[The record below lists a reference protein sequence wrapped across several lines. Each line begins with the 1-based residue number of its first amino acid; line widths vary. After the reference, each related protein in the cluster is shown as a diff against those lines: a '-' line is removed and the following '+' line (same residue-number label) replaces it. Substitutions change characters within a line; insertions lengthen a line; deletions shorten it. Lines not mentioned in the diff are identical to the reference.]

1 MYLRKKFLPRTIPD
15 IAATFF
21 FIFMIPLTFWF
32 ELWVVIPDIHGYGSW
47 THAMYFGL
55 GLFLLYNVSANLLAV
70 IIVDTSTK
78 PHMIRPPPNAQDK
91 GWIFCASCEA
101 VSPPRSWH
109 CPICDV
115 CVLKR
120 DHHCIFSG
128 SCVGHA
134 NHRYFIML
142 LVHLFVSTAFSTV
155 YNSYYFWIAHGVDFK
170 NFLSFMKMIFPM
182 VVLFFEYDE
191 KQYYLV
197 IYLILLI
204 GSLFAGALLY
214 YHWNLICN
222 GVIVSEKNKPSSVSY
237 NMGFKENWKAVL
249 GERYYLTW
257 ISPLIQSPPTHDGI
271 YWENVET
278 NKNR

>member
-1 MYLRKKFLPRTIPD
+1 MYLRQKFLPRAIQD
-15 IAATFF
+15 AAATFF
-21 FIFMIPLTFWF
+21 LIAMIPITFWF
-32 ELWVVIPDIHGYGSW
+32 ELWVIIPDIHGYGSW
-47 THAMYFGL
+47 IHIMYFCF
-55 GLFLLYNVSANLLAV
+55 GLFLLFNVSANLLAV

-78 PHMIRPPPNAQDK
+78 PLMIQPPRDAQEK

-115 CVLKR
+115 CILKR

-142 LVHLFVSTAFSTV
+142 LLHLFVSTIFSTS
-155 YNSYYFWIAHGVDFK
+155 YNSYYLWFAHGVDFR
-170 NFLSFMKMIFPM
+170 NLISLMNMIFPLAILM
-182 VVLFFEYDE
+182 IESSM

-197 IYLILLI
+197 IYLILFI
-204 GSLFAGALLY
+204 GSLFTGALLF
-214 YHWNLICN
+214 YHWNLIST
-222 GVIVSEKNKPSSVSY
+222 GVIVHEKNKRTSLSY

-249 GERYYLTW
+249 GDRYYLAW
-257 ISPLIQSPPTHDGI
+257 ISPLIQSSPTHDGI
-271 YWENVET
+271 NWEPVET
-278 NKNR
+278 IKNR